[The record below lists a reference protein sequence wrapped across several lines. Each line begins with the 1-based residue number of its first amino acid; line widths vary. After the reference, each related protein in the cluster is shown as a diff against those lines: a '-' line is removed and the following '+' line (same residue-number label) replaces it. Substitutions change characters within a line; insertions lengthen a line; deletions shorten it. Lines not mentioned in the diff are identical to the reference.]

1 MNYKVKVLLLSF
13 FAFITFMVTSNVYAA
28 SNPYGKYQSLYGI
41 TTVRC
46 TWYAWQQ
53 AYEHTKVALPGWGN
67 AQEWYNSAISA
78 GYKVGSEAKP
88 NSIAVWS
95 SSDGYGHVGFVV
107 SVDGN
112 IMTVNEAGIVTEE
125 NEGIVNGSH
134 KYTTAGNLIGFIYL
148 DEAPSSNNNTY
159 NNVTNNNTSNNTN
172 KDNSTQEEKLDNNNN
187 LKELNIDIDDF
198 TFDSSI
204 TDYSLKVPYE
214 TQIIHITATLESDK
228 ATINGTGAKAL
239 KVGTNE
245 YTITVTAEDGTP
257 KEYHITIIRDEL
269 TIKEDTKEQETSN
282 ISKYWIIG
290 LISGGVILLVISIV
304 LIIKKKKRKL
314 KND

>member
-1 MNYKVKVLLLSF
+1 MKKILF
-13 FAFITFMVTSNVYAA
+13 FLIIFFSFITLSHA
-28 SNPYGKYQSLYGI
+28 SANPYGKYQDLYGVK
-41 TTVRC
+41 TVRC
-46 TWYAWQQ
+46 TWYAWQE
-53 AYEHTKVALPGWGN
+53 AYNNAGVALPGWGN

-148 DEAPSSNNNTY
+148 DEAPSSSNNTY

>member
-28 SNPYGKYQSLYGI
+28 SNPYGKKQSLYGI
-41 TTVRC
+41 ACVRC
-46 TWYAWQQ
+46 PWYAWQQ

-148 DEAPSSNNNTY
+148 DEAPSSSNNTY